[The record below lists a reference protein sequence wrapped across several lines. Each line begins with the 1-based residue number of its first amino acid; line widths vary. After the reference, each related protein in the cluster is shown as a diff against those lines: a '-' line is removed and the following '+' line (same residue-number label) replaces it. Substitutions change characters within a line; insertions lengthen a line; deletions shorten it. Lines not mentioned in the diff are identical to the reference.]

1 MSKVKIFVSY
11 AHADLEPYPG
21 YQLSR
26 VGTILDE
33 IKHHLG
39 CHDRRCNFE
48 ILRDRDGLISPSY
61 NIDEMVDRGIEDCD
75 IGLILMSLSY
85 CNSEEC
91 ELELGKLLDRGKP
104 LFIVETHSI
113 WDTQFENRLRKF
125 FPRIERTLRIQFYGG
140 PPEKRV
146 LFGSPLPW
154 LVDVE
159 GRRNYDGALQQVV
172 SGIQTRGSEFLH
184 TRNAAK
190 GMPAQHIG
198 HHTVFLARSTVD
210 VRNDAQ
216 RLATFLEKEGHSTFS
231 FDPGL
236 HVGPGTLTSSV
247 LKTAIAKC
255 DVVIQLLGGVPGAQ
269 IEGKTLVSLQH
280 ALGKESGKPH
290 LVWRSP
296 TFDPAECGFDYSD
309 FLRSIQYHET
319 SYEEFEQYALKQ
331 VANVMRLAESD
342 ARRKSILEANGM
354 TDDDDILPLVAI
366 DVAEPDVEIA
376 DVMAEALKQFAYV
389 APLPFDLDR
398 TKLVEAISDNDGII
412 LVYGESR
419 EGQMRIGAHFPIIHK
434 SQRLSRK
441 FDIAIGN
448 GSGPRALPYPRGPN
462 VHVIKVDRERMQTD
476 AKSLNGFLDVVRANA
491 ARRLS

>member
-11 AHADLEPYPG
+11 ANADLEPYPG

-39 CHDRRCNFE
+39 CHDKRCNFE

-61 NIDEMVDRGIEDCD
+61 DIDEMVDRGIGDCD
-75 IGLILMSLSY
+75 IGLILMSPSY
-85 CNSEEC
+85 CSSEEC

-113 WDTQFENRLRKF
+113 WDAQFENRLRKF
-125 FPRIERTLRIQFYGG
+125 FPRIERILRIQFYGG
-140 PPEKRV
+140 SPEKRV

-154 LVDVE
+154 LVDAE
-159 GRRNYDGALQQVV
+159 GRRNYDGALQQLV
-172 SGIQTRGSEFLH
+172 SGIRTRGSDILQ

-190 GMPAQHIG
+190 GLPAQPISQHV
-198 HHTVFLARSTVD
+198 VFLARSTVD
-210 VRNDAQ
+210 IKNNAQ
-216 RLATFLEKEGHSTFS
+216 RLATFLEKEGYSTFS
-231 FDPGL
+231 FDPSL
-236 HVGPGTLTSSV
+236 HVGPGMLMSSV
-247 LKTAIAKC
+247 VTTAIAKC

-269 IEGKTLVSLQH
+269 VEGKTLVSLQH

-296 TFDPAECGFDYSD
+296 TFDPAECGLDYSD

-331 VANVMRLAESD
+331 IANVTRLAESD

-354 TDDDDILPLVAI
+354 TNDDIWPLVAI

-376 DVMAEALKQFAYV
+376 DVVAEALKQFAYV

-398 TKLVEAISDNDGII
+398 PKLVEATSDNDGIV

-419 EGQMRIGAHFPIIHK
+419 EGQTRIGAHFPIIHK

-448 GSGPRALPYPRGPN
+448 GSGPRALPHPRGPN
-462 VHVIKVDRERMQTD
+462 IHVIKVDRERLQID
-476 AKSLNGFLDVVRANA
+476 AKSLMGFLDVVRANA